1 VAANLDR
8 FRPAMTV
15 ALRLAGA
22 WTVAAAAALG
32 AQAATPESV
41 RCDSI
46 VAASRVD
53 SIASGIFI
61 SSGRIDGGALS
72 RSRAELIARSV
83 GTGFVPPKPFR
94 LTVFTGPPRM
104 RLLRTLGASA
114 VTTLRAPTVTG
125 MYRFMADAKGVMSSF
140 VIVRMSLMQGFD
152 SAAAEAIRVGSAVAG
167 ITVPPPGEDSMRVEV
182 RISSDSSAGSVRLVS
197 AYFPRMPVV
206 DAWARAGNPGAAYPP
221 EAARDSVG
229 DGEAVFRF
237 VVDRTGA
244 PVMETLELLR
254 ATDLTFARSGY
265 DALPQQRFTP
275 ASIGGCPVSQ
285 RVEYPF
291 GFVAPSLSNGHQTES
306 TRLPFRD

>member
-1 VAANLDR
+1 MAGDVVEYS
-8 FRPAMTV
+8 PAMSV
-15 ALRLAGA
+15 ALRLAA
-22 WTVAAAAALG
+22 VWTVAAAAVLG
-32 AQAATPESV
+32 AQTATPESA

-53 SIASGIFI
+53 SVASGIFI
-61 SSGRIDGGALS
+61 SAGRIDGGALS
-72 RSRAELIARSV
+72 RSRAELIGRSV

-104 RLLRTLGASA
+104 RLLKALGADTL
-114 VTTLRAPTVTG
+114 TTLRAPTVTG
-125 MYRFMADAKGVMSSF
+125 VYRVMIDAKGGISSF
-140 VIVRMSLMQGFD
+140 VIVRMSLMPGFD
-152 SAAAEAIRVGSAVAG
+152 SAAAEAVRVGSTIAG
-167 ITVPPPGEDSMRVEV
+167 ITVPPQGEESMRLEV

-206 DAWARAGNPGAAYPP
+206 DAVARAGNPAAAYPA

-265 DALPQQRFTP
+265 ESLPRQRFTP
-275 ASIGGCPVSQ
+275 ATIRGCAVSQ

-291 GFVAPSLSNGHQTES
+291 GFVAPDVSKGL
-306 TRLPFRD
+306 RIRD